1 MDSDQNII
9 DYMERALNESKVFV
23 SFCSENAIASKV
35 VKGEWM
41 AAYQLEQI
49 GKLKIVPV
57 HEKQRYIPSLLRPFL
72 NVEFSSKN
80 FEKFIKQ
87 LYHEIMRKIE
97 SY

>member
-1 MDSDQNII
+1 
-9 DYMERALNESKVFV
+9 
-23 SFCSENAIASKV
+23 
-35 VKGEWM
+35 
-41 AAYQLEQI
+41 
-49 GKLKIVPV
+49 VPV
-57 HEKQRYIPSLLRPFL
+57 HEMQRYIPSLLRPFL